1 MPDYS
6 GHVCSQ
12 VYFFIQANDIAGGY
26 YIQTACVLWMR
37 LQLTYAGFLV
47 RVAWWT
53 SAWTPRYAATHSS
66 PCLTR
71 VALSVPGFPSSDPG

>member
-12 VYFFIQANDIAGGY
+12 VYFFIQASDIAGGY
-26 YIQTACVLWMR
+26 YIQTACVLLMR

-47 RVAWWT
+47 RVVDVGMDCYIPVVVHA
-53 SAWTPRYAATHSS
+53 
-66 PCLTR
+66 
-71 VALSVPGFPSSDPG
+71 